1 MVRINTLAA
10 VPQLPSADMSCAAHE
25 YLGQRRLRQPSCAHR
40 PCSLWPRAPWHTG
53 LGAQAPAACTPTSA
67 DATPPGPAL
76 VLPSSAPVALEPAP
90 QACRQQA
97 VLAAAPQHRATR
109 EGSTATCSAEV
120 ESGRLFAAAG
130 APRVASTILPH
141 PPHPSASPAYAG
153 SSRAGR
159 RRRGRAGGGV
169 PGSRR

>member
-1 MVRINTLAA
+1 MVYQHSRCCAT
-10 VPQLPSADMSCAAHE
+10 SADMSCAAHE

-53 LGAQAPAACTPTSA
+53 FGAHAPAACTPTSA

-109 EGSTATCSAEV
+109 EGSTAPWSAEV

-141 PPHPSASPAYAG
+141 PPHPLITARTMRPAI
-153 SSRAGR
+153 SQLKNPWRAFY
-159 RRRGRAGGGV
+159 
-169 PGSRR
+169 